1 MSSELERGTGISNP
15 LVLLQSMV
23 DKGADPEK
31 LNRFFDLVERWDHNR
46 AVEAFNRAMQA
57 CQAEMPV
64 VVRSTVNGRTNKKY
78 APLETISD
86 RIKPVYTKHGFTL
99 SFSEASGAP
108 EHMARIVCVVRHVGG
123 HEERH
128 QGDYPLDGSGAKG
141 GGVMSP
147 VQGRVSTMTYAKRD
161 LKLAIFDVTIADT
174 DRDGEPLDG
183 GTIGQAECREINR
196 LMGEKHV
203 DAKRFFEWAGVESV
217 EQITRR
223 DCPKVLSMLRAK
235 KAPVNGVA
243 AK

>member
-1 MSSELERGTGISNP
+1 MSGELELSTGVSNP
-15 LVLLQSMV
+15 LVLLKSMV

-57 CQAEMPV
+57 CQAEMPI
-64 VVRSTVNGRTNKKY
+64 VVRDTMNSRTNKKY
-78 APLETISD
+78 APLEAVSD
-86 RIKPVYTKHGFTL
+86 RIKPVYTRHGFTL
-99 SFSEASGAP
+99 SFSEAEGAP
-108 EHMARIVCVVRHVGG
+108 AGMARIVCVVRHVGG

-128 QGDYPLDGSGAKG
+128 QGDYPLDGTGAKG

-174 DRDGEPLDG
+174 DRDGEPADG
-183 GTIGQAECREINR
+183 GLIGAQECREINR
-196 LMGEKHV
+196 LLEEKHC
-203 DAKRFFEWAGVESV
+203 DIPAFLSWAGVDRIEN
-217 EQITRR
+217 ITNRNY
-223 DCPKVLSMLRAK
+223 PKILTALRNK
-235 KAPVNGVA
+235 KATANGVA